1 MSGISV
7 VFRIME
13 TFITVNSF
21 YLTNNCEKQEVVEK
35 ADTYRI
41 FFVTYATCYTLSRHV
56 DM

>member
-21 YLTNNCEKQEVVEK
+21 
-35 ADTYRI
+35 
-41 FFVTYATCYTLSRHV
+41 LSYK
-56 DM
+56 